1 MQCAKDPRYI
11 CPRETCLHEIC
22 PPGPEL
28 AEGEGPASRP
38 RHAAAG
44 DVNRS
49 QECADCECLRIQR
62 KFYAVGKSQN
72 RCVQLPLDAL
82 NLGDSTRLP
91 QEAQQTF
98 QRLRVGFGATESDE
112 RRTDRKPPEATSEKT
127 KCGTSTCQDIVKEI
141 AALAAQLSLPVLFSS
156 ARVHCWLRAR

>member
-22 PPGPEL
+22 PPGHEL

-91 QEAQQTF
+91 PRRAAELSAFARWFRCDGIGRATNGSKASGSN
-98 QRLRVGFGATESDE
+98 QREKLNGGPAHA
-112 RRTDRKPPEATSEKT
+112 RTS
-127 KCGTSTCQDIVKEI
+127 
-141 AALAAQLSLPVLFSS
+141 
-156 ARVHCWLRAR
+156 